1 MGISAYPRV
10 AVEGTTASNNP
21 PNGQS
26 LMLFNAITQEYE
38 PATSATFS
46 GGGGGGDAT
55 AANQTTQIT
64 EAITTNNSLTVLNS
78 SNFIFG
84 KGTAEYLNDIQFVLL
99 DIKNLLTDIKTQQT
113 SSVQK
118 TQLCDS
124 AGNAVTVTGNKLDV
138 DAAP

>member
-1 MGISAYPRV
+1 MAISAYPRV
-10 AVEGTTASNNP
+10 AVEGTTATNNP

-46 GGGGGGDAT
+46 GGGDAT

-84 KGTAEYLNDIQFVLL
+84 KGNAEYLNDIQFVLL

-124 AGNAVTVTGNKLDV
+124 SGNAVTVTGNKLDV
-138 DAAP
+138 DATP